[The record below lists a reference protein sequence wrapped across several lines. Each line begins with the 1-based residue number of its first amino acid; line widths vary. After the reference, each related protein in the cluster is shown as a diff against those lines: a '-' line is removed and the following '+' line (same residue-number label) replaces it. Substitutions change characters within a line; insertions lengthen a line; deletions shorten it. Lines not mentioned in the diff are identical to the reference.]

1 MLSAAARVGTKS
13 VDLEYE
19 MFRFEEALDAAA
31 KRRLRLKSP
40 PPLPSRA
47 DASLLLEAGVRA
59 CCRIAP
65 GETLA
70 GDDAGYMAALTAA
83 W

>member
-1 MLSAAARVGTKS
+1 VSARS

-40 PPLPSRA
+40 PALPSRA
-47 DASLLLEAGVRA
+47 VASALLEVGLRSAA
-59 CCRIAP
+59 RIPAD
-65 GETLA
+65 EALQ
-70 GDDAGYMAALTAA
+70 GDDAEYMEALRAG

>member
-1 MLSAAARVGTKS
+1 MDV
-13 VDLEYE
+13 EYE
-19 MFRFEEALDAAA
+19 AYRFEEALDAAA

-47 DASLLLEAGVRA
+47 EASALLERGLRA
-59 CCRIAP
+59 CCRIPA
-65 GETLA
+65 EEALS
-70 GDDAGYMAALTAA
+70 GDDAEYMQALRDN

>member
-1 MLSAAARVGTKS
+1 MSAAARVGAKS

-19 MFRFEEALDAAA
+19 TFRFEEALDAAS

-40 PPLPSRA
+40 PQLPSRA
-47 DASLLLEAGVRA
+47 AASDLLEAGIRA

-65 GETLA
+65 DEVLA
-70 GDDAGYMAALTAA
+70 GDDAEYMQALRAG

>member
-1 MLSAAARVGTKS
+1 MAARS

-19 MFRFEEALDAAA
+19 TFRFEEALDAAS
-31 KRRLRLKSP
+31 KRRARLKAP

-47 DASLLLEAGVRA
+47 AASVLLEAAVRA
-59 CCRIAP
+59 CCRIPPA
-65 GETLA
+65 EELT
-70 GDDAGYMAALTAA
+70 GDDAEYMAALTAD